1 MANTLKF
8 GNGNWA
14 TKEGSTLAYNDENNN
29 FKPLPFDFTRA
40 STATYVDSDGLIKTA
55 GDNVPRID
63 YTDNTDG
70 ALLLEPA
77 RTNLLPYSTLA
88 FNGGSSPTGY
98 SIGFQTGTFSYNQT
112 TYKGQNAVK
121 QTQSTTG
128 RSYLDTGTLTLST
141 GVTYTFRMEIDLLNT
156 SVVAGEEIMSFSGF
170 DTIITKTLSDVD
182 EFGIL
187 EFDFTFNTDAV
198 GNIRI
203 GLGCFGIAAGGQ
215 YMTWGMP
222 QIEQGS
228 YATSYIPTQGST
240 VTRLADATIGNL
252 PSSSI
257 GQSEGVL
264 YFEGSYFDTSEAGY
278 IELSDGGNDNRII
291 VWNVDST
298 SLRAFIEV
306 GNVPQVQINGGS
318 ISSNTIFKFAFK
330 YKANDFALWVNG
342 VEVGTAAS
350 GSTFGSNSLNQ
361 LDLQVSS
368 VVFKGEIKD
377 LKLYN
382 TALTDAELATLTT

>member
-14 TKEGSTLAYNDENNN
+14 TQKGSVLAYNDENNN

-40 STATYVDSDGLIKTA
+40 STATYVDSDGLIKNA
-55 GDNVPRID
+55 GKGEARID
-63 YTDNTDG
+63 YTDNTKG
-70 ALLLEPA
+70 ALKLEPA
-77 RTNLLPYSTLA
+77 RTNSLTYSNLFTWSGWSKLA
-88 FNGGSSPTGY
+88 
-98 SIGFQTGTFSYNQT
+98 TGTGSTPIVTGNYAISPD
-112 TYKGQNAVK
+112 GSQNASRLQLDK
-121 QTQSTTG
+121 GSGTTTG
-128 RSYLDTGTLTLST
+128 DLSLVYETVVSVGTGSISIWMKSNDSNTYQVALRHLNFVVCD
-141 GVTYTFRMEIDLLNT
+141 VTPEWQRFEFNNQASLNEIQLILRGTYGT
-156 SVVAGEEIMSFSGF
+156 SDDA
-170 DTIITKTLSDVD
+170 D
-182 EFGIL
+182 IL
-187 EFDFTFNTDAV
+187 IYGAQLEA
-198 GNIRI
+198 
-203 GLGCFGIAAGGQ
+203 
-215 YMTWGMP
+215 
-222 QIEQGS
+222 GS

-264 YFEGSYFDTSEAGY
+264 YFEGSYFDTSETGY

-291 VWNVDST
+291 IWNVNST

-306 GNVPQVQINGGS
+306 GNNQQVQINGGS

-330 YKANDFALWVNG
+330 YKTNDFALWVNG
-342 VEVGTAAS
+342 VEVGTATS
-350 GSTFGSNSLNQ
+350 GSTFGSNFLNQ

-382 TALTDAELATLTT
+382 TALTDAELAALTQV

>member
-77 RTNLLPYSTLA
+77 RTNSLTYSNLFTWSGWSKSATGTGSTPIVTGNYAISPDGSQNASRLQLDKGSGTTTGDLSTLYETVVSVGTGSISIWMKSNDSNTYQVA
-88 FNGGSSPTGY
+88 LRHLNFVICDVTPEWQRFEFNNQASLNE
-98 SIGFQTGTFSYNQT
+98 IQLILRGTY
-112 TYKGQNAVK
+112 
-121 QTQSTTG
+121 
-128 RSYLDTGTLTLST
+128 GT
-141 GVTYTFRMEIDLLNT
+141 
-156 SVVAGEEIMSFSGF
+156 
-170 DTIITKTLSDVD
+170 SDD
-182 EFGIL
+182 ADIL
-187 EFDFTFNTDAV
+187 IYGAQLEA
-198 GNIRI
+198 
-203 GLGCFGIAAGGQ
+203 
-215 YMTWGMP
+215 
-222 QIEQGS
+222 GS

-382 TALTDAELATLTT
+382 TALTDAELAELTQV

>member
-14 TKEGSTLAYNDENNN
+14 TQKGSVLAYNDENNN

-40 STATYVDSDGLIKTA
+40 STATYVDSDGLIKNA
-55 GDNVPRID
+55 GKGEARID
-63 YTDNTDG
+63 YTDNTKG
-70 ALLLEPA
+70 ALKLEPA
-77 RTNLLPYSTLA
+77 RTNSLTYSNLFTWSGWSKLATGTGSTPIVTGNYAISPDGSQNASRLQLDKGSGTTTGDLSTLYETVVSVGTGSISIWMKSNDSNTYQVA
-88 FNGGSSPTGY
+88 LRHLNFVVCDVTPEWQRFEFNNQASLNE
-98 SIGFQTGTFSYNQT
+98 IQLILRGTY
-112 TYKGQNAVK
+112 
-121 QTQSTTG
+121 
-128 RSYLDTGTLTLST
+128 GT
-141 GVTYTFRMEIDLLNT
+141 
-156 SVVAGEEIMSFSGF
+156 
-170 DTIITKTLSDVD
+170 SDD
-182 EFGIL
+182 ADIL
-187 EFDFTFNTDAV
+187 IYGAQLEA
-198 GNIRI
+198 
-203 GLGCFGIAAGGQ
+203 
-215 YMTWGMP
+215 
-222 QIEQGS
+222 GS

-291 VWNVDST
+291 IWNVNST

-306 GNVPQVQINGGS
+306 GNNQQVQINGGS

-330 YKANDFALWVNG
+330 YKTNDFALWVNG
-342 VEVGTAAS
+342 VEVGTATS
-350 GSTFGSNSLNQ
+350 GSTFGSNFLNQ

-382 TALTDAELATLTT
+382 TALTDAELAALTQV